1 MNRIFYSAYVLY
13 VVATVLQS
21 TMFTEYAFLANVFVI
36 MRYIS
41 FGVAGVKIAADLY
54 YQYSLENKSKISLI
68 GRTSTK
74 KFIGYFVLMVILGIA
89 ALVTDDSTLLFVSVL
104 LIASQGI
111 EFDDIARK
119 TLWLQSILM
128 GIVVVSSSF
137 NIIPDLLFKRE
148 DIPIRHALGYTYPS
162 VMVTSCLFIFLLYL
176 WLKNS
181 SLSNQEFAAAEIFNF
196 LVYKLTDSRMG
207 FLTFGVIAAILWMIG
222 KKPIREWIQKAG
234 SRAGNKVK
242 KFGGN
247 IYDYLA
253 VYLSAGLLMLCITMP
268 LSITQL
274 INNLLTDRIR
284 LTANAIRNYGIHLFG
299 SNIEWIGFGGSTD
312 TDSLLARYNFVD
324 SSYGY
329 ILVNFGIIIFC
340 ITIFLFVICSKY
352 LRKTE
357 GKIRCFIFG
366 IVLLYCFIEP
376 RLLEVH
382 VNTFLFLL
390 VPALTEFINKHAN
403 NKTNRKVLL
412 WRK

>member
-21 TMFTEYAFLANVFVI
+21 TMFTQYALLAKVFAI

-41 FGVAGVKIAADLY
+41 FGVAGVKIAVDLY
-54 YQYSLENKSKISLI
+54 SQYSLENKSKIGLI
-68 GRTSTK
+68 RRTSTK
-74 KFIGYFVLMVILGIA
+74 KFIGYLALMILLGIA
-89 ALVTDDSTLLFVSVL
+89 SLVTDDRTLLFVSVL

-111 EFDDIARK
+111 EFDEIAWK

-128 GIVVVSSSF
+128 GIIVVSSSF
-137 NIIPDLLFKRE
+137 NIIPDLLFKRD

-222 KKPIREWIQKAG
+222 KNPILGWVQKAEF
-234 SRAGNKVK
+234 RVGNKVK

-253 VYLSAGLLMLCITMP
+253 VYLSAGLFLLCITMP

-274 INNLLTDRIR
+274 INSLLTDRIR

-299 SNIEWIGFGGSTD
+299 NNIEWIGFGGSTD
-312 TDSLLARYNFVD
+312 TDSLLASYNFVD

-352 LRKTE
+352 LRRTE

-390 VPALTEFINKHAN
+390 VPALTEFINKYAN
-403 NKTNRKVLL
+403 NKTNRKALL
-412 WRK
+412 